1 MVWADGLGMEPRF
14 ERGLAAVA
22 DLPDGFVVAGFS
34 QGSSVAGYVAT
45 RRAVSGVL
53 QLSGLNVVEWFGAGA
68 AWPTGVDSQCH
79 QTVGAP
85 FREDDITEQAMLDVT
100 AAGDT
105 ISLPSFMLRISP
117 AAAGSFWNRTA
128 LCGVRDTTSFARS
141 FAAKGRSGLE

>member
-45 RRAVSGVL
+45 RRGLRRPAAVGPERGRVVRRRRGVADRC
-53 QLSGLNVVEWFGAGA
+53 GLAVPPDRGRPV
-68 AWPTGVDSQCH
+68 P
-79 QTVGAP
+79 
-85 FREDDITEQAMLDVT
+85 EDDITEQAMLDVT

>member
-1 MVWADGLGMEPRF
+1 
-14 ERGLAAVA
+14 
-22 DLPDGFVVAGFS
+22 
-34 QGSSVAGYVAT
+34 
-45 RRAVSGVL
+45 
-53 QLSGLNVVEWFGAGA
+53 VVEWFGAGA

-117 AAAGSFWNRTA
+117 AAAGSSWNRTA
-128 LCGVRDTTSFARS
+128 LCGLRDTTSFARS
-141 FAAKGRSGLE
+141 FAAKGRSGFGVDSHVWRGHDRSYRCIRPELYHCSP